1 MYVHVGIINLTKAN
15 ILDWDKEYCAMAVKS
30 ANVYA
35 RIEPDVKEQAESIL
49 SALGIPASN
58 AINMF
63 YKQIILN
70 RGLPFEVKI
79 PMAGQT
85 DVSELSEADLNAEL
99 EKGYADM
106 EAGRIKS
113 VRQAFAD
120 IRKDYSI

>member
-1 MYVHVGIINLTKAN
+1 MST
-15 ILDWDKEYCAMAVKS
+15 KS
-30 ANVYA
+30 ANLYV

-63 YKQIILN
+63 YKQIILQ

-79 PMAGQT
+79 PSAKPVDMSA
-85 DVSELSEADLNAEL
+85 LSEEEMNAAL

-106 EAGRIKS
+106 VAGRTKPAKQ
-113 VRQAFAD
+113 VFAD
-120 IRKDYSI
+120 IRKDYKR